1 MGMNSSRALN
11 TEEKAQGAAVVEP
24 ELGSTLWNWESGEQV
39 IYKWARKWVVNGCVT
54 LWPA

>member
-1 MGMNSSRALN
+1 MNSSRVLN
-11 TEEKAQGAAVVEP
+11 TEEKAHGAAVAEL

>member
-1 MGMNSSRALN
+1 MNSSRVLN
-11 TEEKAQGAAVVEP
+11 TEEKAHGAAVAEL

-39 IYKWARKWVVNGCVT
+39 IYKWAMKWVVNGCVT